1 MTRQGFAEDV
11 LGLQARDGAGGCAD
25 GAVAGAAAEVATHL
39 VIDLPRCVHIAAVAG
54 FEHAHD
60 DARCAVAALRAQ
72 VVHKLLL
79 GGMQF
84 AVLGQAFDGDDLFS
98 VQHGQQQQAGVYS
111 PPGWA
116 ACGLGVEHSDGAGTA
131 IPFSAAL
138 FGAFKVRL
146 LPQKI
151 KQGAVGR
158 GVSNGDRAPV
168 DGKTQLRHA
177 PQHNTDALRYLKTLL
192 ASDSPWFM
200 LLSDYMTQHEADD
213 GTAQDVPV
221 VELSQYL
228 LGDPEDRVMFVQ
240 SLGDAI
246 KDFGFV
252 RVAGHNVT
260 QELMERAYDV
270 SRRFFE
276 LDSEAKESYVLQGG
290 LGQRG
295 YTPFGAERAKDNPI
309 PDSKE
314 YWHVGRELPANHR
327 LFNAY
332 ERNLWPKEVHGFKD
346 ILVMLYES
354 LESCADVLLEAL
366 ALYLD
371 QSMDTFTRL
380 TLAGNSVLRLLHYP
394 AVDPQQ
400 MLPGAVRSAPHE
412 DINFL
417 TLMMA
422 STATGL
428 QLKRRDGSWMA
439 VKAQPGE
446 LIVDSGDMLSRITNG
461 LIPATTQRVVNPEET
476 TGSRFSMPFF
486 VHPRPDSVLR
496 VLANCTGDGF
506 PQAPADITGV
516 DFLEQRLREQGLDN
530 L

>member
-1 MTRQGFAEDV
+1 M
-11 LGLQARDGAGGCAD
+11 
-25 GAVAGAAAEVATHL
+25 H
-39 VIDLPRCVHIAAVAG
+39 
-54 FEHAHD
+54 
-60 DARCAVAALRAQ
+60 
-72 VVHKLLL
+72 
-79 GGMQF
+79 
-84 AVLGQAFDGDDLFS
+84 
-98 VQHGQQQQAGVYS
+98 
-111 PPGWA
+111 
-116 ACGLGVEHSDGAGTA
+116 
-131 IPFSAAL
+131 
-138 FGAFKVRL
+138 
-146 LPQKI
+146 
-151 KQGAVGR
+151 
-158 GVSNGDRAPV
+158 
-168 DGKTQLRHA
+168 
-177 PQHNTDALRYLKTLL
+177 
-192 ASDSPWFM
+192 
-200 LLSDYMTQHEADD
+200 LSDYMKKHESDD
-213 GTAQDVPV
+213 SKAQDVPV
-221 VELSQYL
+221 VELSEYL
-228 LGDPEDRVMFVQ
+228 LGNPEDRVMFVQ

-252 RVAGHNVT
+252 RVAGHNVN

-270 SRRFFE
+270 STRFFK
-276 LDSEAKESYVLQGG
+276 LDREDKESYVLPGG

-327 LFNAY
+327 LFESY

-371 QSMDTFTRL
+371 QPMDTFTRL
-380 TLAGNSVLRLLHYP
+380 TLTGNSVLRLLHYP

-422 STATGL
+422 STASGL
-428 QLKRRDGSWMA
+428 QLKRRDGTWMS

-461 LIPATTQRVVNPEET
+461 LIPATTQRVVNPEESI
-476 TGSRFSMPFF
+476 GSRFSMPFF

-496 VLANCTGDGF
+496 VLANCTGEGF
-506 PQAPADITGV
+506 PQAPPDITGV
-516 DFLEQRLREQGLDN
+516 DFLEQRLREQGLGA